1 MAVIMLGVILPDI
14 SKTDFNLHDFIRGLF
29 AGMGSVTFAVWIVY
43 LFKNSGKRYNADGS
57 ILLRRDKNII
67 LAVTMMLL
75 LVASVAA
82 DYFVR
87 NVFVSAAC
95 ALTVAASYILNL
107 IYVKKKAN
115 KYCEG

>member
-1 MAVIMLGVILPDI
+1 
-14 SKTDFNLHDFIRGLF
+14 
-29 AGMGSVTFAVWIVY
+29 MGSVTFAVWIVY